1 MGYFEFLH
9 KFWPS
14 FVDGTATTLKVYSLA
29 MVVGVAVAFIAA
41 LMRLSP
47 YFLVRAVSTV
57 YVEGFRGTSLLVQM
71 FWLYY
76 VLPLLGFQLDKYVTG
91 ILVLGLNMASY
102 GSEVVRGAIQSVPR
116 GQYEAS
122 VALNLSPMRRMK
134 RIILP
139 QAFLLMLPGW
149 GNLFVEYLKY
159 SSLVSLITITDLMF
173 RAKQINDLTFKGTEA
188 FGTAALIYYLL
199 SRVIIIPGMRMFEK
213 FWARRIGM
221 VADHV

>member
-1 MGYFEFLH
+1 
-9 KFWPS
+9 
-14 FVDGTATTLKVYSLA
+14 
-29 MVVGVAVAFIAA
+29 
-41 LMRLSP
+41 
-47 YFLVRAVSTV
+47 
-57 YVEGFRGTSLLVQM
+57 
-71 FWLYY
+71 
-76 VLPLLGFQLDKYVTG
+76 
-91 ILVLGLNMASY
+91 
-102 GSEVVRGAIQSVPR
+102 
-116 GQYEAS
+116 
-122 VALNLSPMRRMK
+122 MRRMK

-139 QAFLLMLPGW
+139 QAFLLMLLGW

>member
-1 MGYFEFLH
+1 MGYFEFLQR
-9 KFWPS
+9 FWPA
-14 FVDGTATTLKVYSLA
+14 FANGTITTLKVYSLA
-29 MVVGVAVAFIAA
+29 MVLGVAVAFIAA
-41 LMRLSP
+41 LMRLS
-47 YFLVRAVSTV
+47 FFVVRAVATV
-57 YVEGFRGTSLLVQM
+57 YVEGFRGTSLLVQL

-76 VLPLLGFQLDKYVTG
+76 VLPLLGLQLDKYLTG
-91 ILVLGLNMASY
+91 VLVLGLNMASY

-122 VALNLSPMRRMK
+122 LALNLSPTRRMR

-173 RAKQINDLTFKGTEA
+173 RAKQISDLTFKGSQA

-199 SRVIIIPGMRMFEK
+199 SRVVIIPGMRLFEK
-213 FWARRIGM
+213 FWARHIGM
-221 VADHV
+221 VASHV